1 MAFCYSVFD
10 DVCFSLLLTILA
22 LTALEVSGLFTVRVK
37 VNLELVL
44 EMLLL
49 ISSHECLLLSTSKS
63 PRYEY
68 IIFKMILK
76 WVHQKRATH
85 LRDSFDNLSE
95 DFTLSIYTN

>member
-76 WVHQKRATH
+76 WVHQKKSHTFA
-85 LRDSFDNLSE
+85 
-95 DFTLSIYTN
+95 